1 MDKSI
6 QTIIDKYLNQE
17 DLSPKELEVLNS
29 YFDDTTLKPDILD
42 SYNSEDKA
50 KLKGRIK
57 REIDLKIMEES
68 PRIPHYKRSYKF
80 IYTAA
85 ATFLLVLFASIWV
98 LKNKK
103 GTAIIT
109 DVKKEYSLSAFHEGK
124 IIQSKLHVKST
135 LLPDGSIIF
144 LNKEAEIILD
154 KNFGVKD
161 RKVQLMG
168 EAYFDIAHNKS
179 KPFIVYNASS
189 AITVLG
195 TRFWL
200 NDKNKDAL
208 VTLLSGKIN
217 YSNENIT
224 LDLAPKEQIRM
235 DHQMNY
241 HKQPAN
247 NLDQLSLWKPDAMPL
262 ENISML
268 ELGNFLSNR
277 FQTTIRIANKEIE
290 NYTIS
295 TQITGM
301 ESLEGLL
308 EEVLMVHQ
316 LSYKR
321 INNELIIYK
330 T

>member
-6 QTIIDKYLNQE
+6 QTLIDKYINQD
-17 DLSPKELEVLNS
+17 DLSPKEWEILNS
-29 YFDDTTLKPDILD
+29 YFDEICLKPDILD
-42 SYNSEDKA
+42 SYTKEEKIH
-50 KLKGRIK
+50 LQERIK
-57 REIDLKIMEES
+57 QKIDLNILPES
-68 PRIPHYKRSYKF
+68 LSKQSSKKSYRL

-85 ATFLLVLFASIWV
+85 ACFLIVLFASLWV
-98 LKNKK
+98 LRNNSDSKVITDAKNKF
-103 GTAIIT
+103 
-109 DVKKEYSLSAFHEGK
+109 SLAEFHEGK
-124 IIQSKLHVKST
+124 IIQSKLQVKST

-144 LNKEAEIILD
+144 LNKETEVILD
-154 KNFGVKD
+154 KNFGIKD
-161 RKVQLMG
+161 RKIQLKG
-168 EAYFDIAHNKS
+168 EAYFDIAHNKN

-200 NDKNKDAL
+200 NDKNEDAL

-217 YSNENIT
+217 YSNEKT
-224 LDLAPKEQIRM
+224 SYDLHPEVQISI
-235 DHQMNY
+235 DHQRNY
-241 HKQPAN
+241 HKQKAK
-247 NLDQLSLWKPDAMPL
+247 NLEQLSLWKPEAMPL

-277 FQTTIRIANKEIE
+277 FQTPIRIANKEIE
-290 NYTIS
+290 NYMIS

-321 INNELIIYK
+321 IKNELIIYK